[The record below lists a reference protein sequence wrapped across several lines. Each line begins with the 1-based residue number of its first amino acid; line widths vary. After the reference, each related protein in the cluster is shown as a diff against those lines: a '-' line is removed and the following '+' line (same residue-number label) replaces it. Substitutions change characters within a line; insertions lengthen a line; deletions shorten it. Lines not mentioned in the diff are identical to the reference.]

1 MTADSN
7 KTLNLIKEL
16 VKSYLEIRASIEE
29 AKSEIIRTVLE
40 ALDIVNF
47 RKLIREVLQE
57 DSEHR

>member
-16 VKSYLEIRASIEE
+16 VKSYLEIRASIGE

-40 ALDIVNF
+40 ALDVVNF